1 MFSLENTEAIPG
13 QRSVWWPCNWFYEK
27 VKHLSSLL
35 FRGAVLSKTGHS
47 SPQATSLQSE
57 VTEVEKDLT
66 LRCLLWESL
75 QEWQGLVDQWE
86 ATPFETLNIDEVQQN
101 VTRFIQTVFL
111 LEKGTL
117 VFLPFGGYGF
127 SSTVSILGKFD
138 LTEKRK
144 HGFVWSVKSSIQQIP
159 KYWLWSHK
167 EVKCHWFSCSNF
179 RLSHSSCFLLII
191 CNFTWII

>member
-1 MFSLENTEAIPG
+1 MFSLESTEVSL
-13 QRSVWWPCNWFYEK
+13 SVVYEK

-86 ATPFETLNIDEVQQN
+86 ATPFETLKIDEVQKD

-117 VFLPFGGYGF
+117 VFTLLRLRFFLHSKCYGNVCF
-127 SSTVSILGKFD
+127 NREEKTWLFQVSK
-138 LTEKRK
+138 
-144 HGFVWSVKSSIQQIP
+144 
-159 KYWLWSHK
+159 
-167 EVKCHWFSCSNF
+167 
-179 RLSHSSCFLLII
+179 II
-191 CNFTWII
+191 YTANA